1 MILFS
6 VLCTVYCG
14 RGCVSLESE
23 YGKELAQSLKE
34 NKRLR
39 DFLLRTTDTDTGT
52 RGVLRGPR
60 GPKNHDA
67 KKNQTHPNEEVDH
80 EENIESKVD
89 LLRSVLKPRNTRLDI
104 VTVSIFKFK
113 V

>member
-1 MILFS
+1 MNQNL
-6 VLCTVYCG
+6 
-14 RGCVSLESE
+14 SE
-23 YGKELAQSLKE
+23 AAINWRKTNFKFCFFYIKQK
-34 NKRLR
+34 NK
-39 DFLLRTTDTDTGT
+39 
-52 RGVLRGPR
+52 
-60 GPKNHDA
+60 
-67 KKNQTHPNEEVDH
+67 THPNEEVDH

>member
-1 MILFS
+1 MNFVSFIL
-6 VLCTVYCG
+6 
-14 RGCVSLESE
+14 
-23 YGKELAQSLKE
+23 
-34 NKRLR
+34 
-39 DFLLRTTDTDTGT
+39 
-52 RGVLRGPR
+52 
-60 GPKNHDA
+60 
-67 KKNQTHPNEEVDH
+67 KKNKTHPNEEVDY